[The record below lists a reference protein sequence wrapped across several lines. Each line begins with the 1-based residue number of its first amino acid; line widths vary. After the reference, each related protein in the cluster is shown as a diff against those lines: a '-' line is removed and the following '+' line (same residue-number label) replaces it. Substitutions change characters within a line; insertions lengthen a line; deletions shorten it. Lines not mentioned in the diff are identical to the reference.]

1 MVGVGFT
8 TDYVEGGDCVRIA
21 SHFDPNA
28 ADSGIGV
35 SDIVIPLSFIG
46 EGEAGGGS
54 SALGFSLED
63 PDSSNLDHIR
73 IEVTLGSSV
82 DINSDIV
89 RARCSEVNDSCSQ
102 EVCDELN
109 ITTGYTAGG
118 ILVYE
123 FRYGLQSL

>member
-1 MVGVGFT
+1 MVGFGFT
-8 TDYVEGGDCVRIA
+8 TEYIEGGDCVRIA
-21 SHFDPNA
+21 SHLDPNA
-28 ADSGIGV
+28 TDSGIGV
-35 SDIVIPLSFIG
+35 PNVGTPLSFIG

-54 SALGFSLED
+54 SVLGFSLED

-89 RARCSEVNDSCSQ
+89 RARCNDVNDICPNG
-102 EVCDELN
+102 VCDDLN

-123 FRYGLQSL
+123 FR

>member
-1 MVGVGFT
+1 MVVCCMVGGGFT
-8 TDYVEGGDCVRIA
+8 TDYIEGGECVRIA
-21 SHFDPNA
+21 SHYDPHTA
-28 ADSGIGV
+28 GTGTGV
-35 SDIVIPLSFIG
+35 LDVGIPLSFIG

-54 SALGFSLED
+54 STLGFHLED

-73 IEVTLGSSV
+73 VEVTLGSAV

-89 RARCSEVNDSCSQ
+89 RARCSEVNDSCDT

-109 ITTGYTAGG
+109 VTTGYTAGG

-123 FRYGLQSL
+123 FR